1 MWPKHAIIRGSVP
14 HCIELKGMEKKDHRG
29 NTVDRREEDIGPPA
43 GWRDRRRHV
52 ERRIP
57 KTQEIE
63 VSDDEWATYFGN
75 GNGTNGNTT
84 AGEPGKGE
92 PEKGA

>member
-1 MWPKHAIIRGSVP
+1 
-14 HCIELKGMEKKDHRG
+14 MEKKEKRG
-29 NTVDRREEDIGPPA
+29 NTLDRREEDSGPPP

-75 GNGTNGNTT
+75 GNGANGGDGNAT
-84 AGEPGKGE
+84 AGESGE
-92 PEKGA
+92 PKPKKSA